1 MHMSLVQWLLA
12 IVSPALQI
20 VLLVTLV
27 KRGLRSRFPFFFN
40 YVAFTCVAVVFV
52 LIAGP
57 RLNPAQY
64 FVAYWVISAIGMLV
78 AFAVLFEVFI
88 SMLKPFSAL
97 IDLGR
102 MLFAWAAAFLLL
114 ASALTAVA
122 TNGHSWDKICGAIQL
137 FERSVQLMQ
146 CGLLLLFV
154 LFQNKLGLSWRS
166 RGMCVALG
174 LGIFAAVDLMSEV
187 VRNKYP
193 GLSGSIEIANTSF
206 YLLNWGFWAMAFLMP
221 EPEVSNAQD
230 SPKRLILQRWN
241 EALVSY
247 GYGESGSTS
256 TVESFLPGIERTVD
270 RVMARKAVS

>member
-1 MHMSLVQWLLA
+1 
-12 IVSPALQI
+12 
-20 VLLVTLV
+20 
-27 KRGLRSRFPFFFN
+27 
-40 YVAFTCVAVVFV
+40 
-52 LIAGP
+52 
-57 RLNPAQY
+57 
-64 FVAYWVISAIGMLV
+64 MLV

-102 MLFAWAAAFLLL
+102 MLFAWAAGFLLL
-114 ASALTAVA
+114 ASALTAIA
-122 TNGHSWDKICGAIQL
+122 TNGHSVDKICGAIAL

-154 LFQNKLGLSWRS
+154 LFQSKLGLSWRS

-193 GLSGSIEIANTSF
+193 GMSAGTEIANACF
-206 YLLNWGFWAMAFLMP
+206 YVLNWGFWAIAFLIP
-221 EPEVSNAQD
+221 EPEISSAQD

-247 GYGESGSTS
+247 GYGESAATS
-256 TVESFLPGIERTVD
+256 TVESFLPGIEKTVD